1 MAIVINECDKDFCI
15 QAAHDEN
22 LEVVQVATVTDKNR
36 LTMKYMGDTIVDISR
51 DFLDEAGAKR
61 YQDIHVELPDFD
73 KAPFNP
79 EAKENFTE
87 TTKEVLS
94 RLSTASQKGL
104 VERFDSSIGNG
115 TVLSPFGGKTY
126 RTETEGMAALI
137 PVLGKE
143 TTTCSLMSYGYSPL
157 ISEWSPYHGA
167 INAVVESVAKIIAMG
182 GTWHTIRFSFQEFF
196 EKLLNDPKRWGKPF
210 SALLGAYRAQEE
222 LLLPSIGGKDS
233 MSGSFEDLD
242 VPPTLVSFAITGGD
256 VHKVITPELK
266 EAGHVLVEF
275 MLPKDEFHVF
285 DFEALRKQFDAVEAL
300 IQSGK
305 AYSAYTVKDGG
316 LVEAVYKMAF
326 GNEIGVAFDDAL
338 TLNDLV
344 EKNFGHII
352 VEVDNAEVVA
362 EYENV
367 RIIAST
373 NEEKAVSYKGEKV
386 TLDDAYEINCAPLE
400 SVYPTTAKA
409 PTTEVRT
416 GDCSE

>member
-1 MAIVINECDKDFCI
+1 MV
-15 QAAHDEN
+15 
-22 LEVVQVATVTDKNR
+22 
-36 LTMKYMGDTIVDISR
+36 
-51 DFLDEAGAKR
+51 
-61 YQDIHVELPDFD
+61 
-73 KAPFNP
+73 
-79 EAKENFTE
+79 
-87 TTKEVLS
+87 
-94 RLSTASQKGL
+94 
-104 VERFDSSIGNG
+104 
-115 TVLSPFGGKTY
+115 
-126 RTETEGMAALI
+126 ALI

-285 DFEALRKQFDAVEAL
+285 DFEALRKQFDLVEAL

-362 EYENV
+362 GYENV

-373 NEEKAVSYKGEKV
+373 NKEKV
-386 TLDDAYEINCAPLE
+386 NFAMC
-400 SVYPTTAKA
+400 
-409 PTTEVRT
+409 
-416 GDCSE
+416 

>member
-1 MAIVINECDKDFCI
+1 
-15 QAAHDEN
+15 
-22 LEVVQVATVTDKNR
+22 
-36 LTMKYMGDTIVDISR
+36 
-51 DFLDEAGAKR
+51 
-61 YQDIHVELPDFD
+61 
-73 KAPFNP
+73 
-79 EAKENFTE
+79 
-87 TTKEVLS
+87 
-94 RLSTASQKGL
+94 
-104 VERFDSSIGNG
+104 
-115 TVLSPFGGKTY
+115 
-126 RTETEGMAALI
+126 MAALI

-344 EKNFGHII
+344 ENPNRTYIKSPAGIFTEAIFPIAEIYSEHKNDTLNGVNVSFTRYNEEESKYPMNIPQYVLMVRKQDMFSFFEENKITDNKTSFLSQYSSSNNTYTFTNIAPLITYCIEERKREII
-352 VEVDNAEVVA
+352 ASGGNPNKEEDWKKWESENPDWNKVVLIPVKVESNSNNEVVA
-362 EYENV
+362 ISNSLDMES
-367 RIIAST
+367 AALKGGT
-373 NEEKAVSYKGEKV
+373 NEKNKLKMQIFY
-386 TLDDAYEINCAPLE
+386 
-400 SVYPTTAKA
+400 TTF
-409 PTTEVRT
+409 
-416 GDCSE
+416 